1 MSTNDKNRRAPAPLY
16 RHVSVTLA
24 VICGL
29 LGVMALWDVVAP
41 PSMTAHCAHL
51 IEENPP
57 ENFSFISP
65 TAREETLRC
74 LHVQWRYGQQ
84 AWKIDP
90 KYNAR

>member
-1 MSTNDKNRRAPAPLY
+1 MSISDKHRQKTASLY
-16 RHVSVTLA
+16 QQAFVTLA

-29 LGVMALWDVVAP
+29 FGAMALWDVVFP
-41 PSMTAHCAHL
+41 PSMTAHCAYL

-74 LHVQWRYGQQ
+74 LHIQWRYGQR

-90 KYNAR
+90 NYNGR